1 MIVQLF
7 KGKGTLFKAGIS
19 GKLYRLWF
27 MMNKDSQIKV
37 KTGFGIT
44 KTAATGENVA
54 QGSIGG
60 GIVSALNLDKTIS
73 AHFNGSE
80 TNVSYGPNRLSP
92 LMYQDDTAKFSAGV
106 YEAQQGNVLI
116 SQAMKM
122 KQIELNIDKSAKNGV
137 APC

>member
-1 MIVQLF
+1 MD
-7 KGKGTLFKAGIS
+7 TLFKAGIS

-37 KTGFGIT
+37 KTGFGMT
-44 KTAATGENVA
+44 ETAATGENVA

-73 AHFNGSE
+73 AHFYGSK

-106 YEAQQGNVLI
+106 YEA
-116 SQAMKM
+116 K
-122 KQIELNIDKSAKNGV
+122 
-137 APC
+137 